1 MMVEACMYI
10 VSQGLAHVSGKNEYY
25 NYYATKQLEYEFV
38 LKCLVLDSP
47 ASRPHIRPKHLSHR
61 NQHALVLCQ

>member
-1 MMVEACMYI
+1 MYI
-10 VSQGLAHVSGKNEYY
+10 ISQGLAHVSGKNEYY

-47 ASRPHIRPKHLSHR
+47 ASRPHIRP
-61 NQHALVLCQ
+61 